1 MDVNLGNSTNRM
13 VNGCQEHRIRRRKL
27 LLLPFLWTRIQCMI
41 KLPWL
46 RDKEG
51 NSVHANIRFPYLFA
65 VHSLYSLLLAPSVTL
80 QYIYTHI
87 QLFNPSTPRGMEFS
101 LNHHQDTSIYR
112 SEYRLFLAEGSTSE
126 GISSQQSLQPPLS
139 VRSKGKSCSKAL
151 ITSWPWIDEKNFD
164 WTAPPYFY

>member
-1 MDVNLGNSTNRM
+1 M
-13 VNGCQEHRIRRRKL
+13 VAKSIASG
-27 LLLPFLWTRIQCMI
+27 
-41 KLPWL
+41 
-46 RDKEG
+46 EG
-51 NSVHANIRFPYLFA
+51 NYYYYRFCEHAFSAWLNFHGSGTKKEIPCTLTFA
-65 VHSLYSLLLAPSVTL
+65 SLIYSLCTHYTPCSSPRSVTL

-112 SEYRLFLAEGSTSE
+112 FDYPLFLAEGSTSE

-164 WTAPPYFY
+164 WTAPSPFY